1 VEYFKR
7 RRYNQS
13 YHMTL
18 EEGVRQKNKSKGI
31 QEQEK
36 VEAIITPEERISK
49 I

>member
-18 EEGVRQKNKSKGI
+18 EEGVRQKKNKGNSRTRKGGGYYSTRRKDI
-31 QEQEK
+31 
-36 VEAIITPEERISK
+36 
-49 I
+49 